1 MIFDGK
7 EAVSQPDFD
16 VEETESEWKLF
27 RRIIFKQYKDSSL
40 QQVLLTLT
48 GNEDIVAGFPNQSMS
63 AAILEILPVTTATVA
78 RTFSSIKLIKTRLR
92 SRMGDDTL
100 QHTMRI

>member
-27 RRIIFKQYKDSSL
+27 RRIILKQYKDSSPFNIDRKWRYCSRFSKSIYVSSYSGNIACNHSYSCTNI
-40 QQVLLTLT
+40 QQY
-48 GNEDIVAGFPNQSMS
+48 
-63 AAILEILPVTTATVA
+63 EIDKNKTEKYSA
-78 RTFSSIKLIKTRLR
+78 RTHKCP
-92 SRMGDDTL
+92 
-100 QHTMRI
+100 